1 MTEWL
6 VIRYKFNEG
15 TRCWEPDGYMT
26 FESDEALLGYL
37 RSQASTARDYR
48 HEITVLRGEWD
59 G

>member
-37 RSQASTARDYR
+37 RSQASKARDYR
-48 HEITVLRGEWD
+48 HEITVLRGE
-59 G
+59 